1 MQANQAMITQL
12 ITNLE
17 LAKIMLGK
25 ETLLIQIIDTPI
37 LSPKKITFEKLKGI
51 IAEAFLLVFLTVAI
65 IFFNKIYKKILE

>member
-1 MQANQAMITQL
+1 VQANQAMITQL

>member
-1 MQANQAMITQL
+1 MITQL